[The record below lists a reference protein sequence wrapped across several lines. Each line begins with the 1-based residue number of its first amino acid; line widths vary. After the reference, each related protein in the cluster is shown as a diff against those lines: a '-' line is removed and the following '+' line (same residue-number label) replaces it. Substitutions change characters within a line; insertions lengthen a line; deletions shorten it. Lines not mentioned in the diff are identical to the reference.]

1 MLLIQ
6 YTVSVVVNSGIIL
19 VHAVIVISVVLF
31 KIPAND
37 LLFRLAH
44 RQG

>member
-1 MLLIQ
+1 MK
-6 YTVSVVVNSGIIL
+6 YRVSVLVNSGISL
-19 VHAVIVISVVLF
+19 VHAIIVISVVLF